1 MPGKSCVP
9 TDWSL
14 RAGTGLLPSL
24 GASSQGRSP
33 GVRGKQGLA
42 PVCPPSW
49 TNVDLGTI
57 APTGGVPPSSGQR
70 INPSQLSGQSQ
81 SQNGT
86 SEVAVS
92 AACRWIPHFRGVLS
106 VFAAVWSPQCLSMA
120 VSIHQE
126 LGEQDLF
133 GGSPSR
139 GLSGSNIPSTAL
151 VASPG
156 LAWPLRGLACGCS
169 HRASCYSWPHGSN
182 LLPDSSCM
190 LWLLCEVPSP
200 HAAFLLV

>member
-42 PVCPPSW
+42 PVCPPSC

-70 INPSQLSGQSQ
+70 INPSQLSGQSHKMAPLR
-81 SQNGT
+81 SQCLQRVDGSLT
-86 SEVAVS
+86 SGV
-92 AACRWIPHFRGVLS
+92 FYLFLLLYGVLS
-106 VFAAVWSPQCLSMA
+106 VSPWL
-120 VSIHQE
+120 
-126 LGEQDLF
+126 
-133 GGSPSR
+133 SPSIKSW
-139 GLSGSNIPSTAL
+139 GSKTSSGGAPAG
-151 VASPG
+151 ASREVTSPAQPLWPL
-156 LAWPLRGLACGCS
+156 LAWPGPSVVWLVAARTGPVAIPGHTALICSPTPAACSGS
-169 HRASCYSWPHGSN
+169 SVRFLHLTRRFSWCN
-182 LLPDSSCM
+182 
-190 LWLLCEVPSP
+190 
-200 HAAFLLV
+200 